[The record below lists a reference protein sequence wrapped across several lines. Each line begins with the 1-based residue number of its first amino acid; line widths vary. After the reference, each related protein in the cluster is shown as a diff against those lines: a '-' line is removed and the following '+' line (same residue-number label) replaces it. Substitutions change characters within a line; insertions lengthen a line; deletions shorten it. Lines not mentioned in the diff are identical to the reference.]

1 MRSHGPEPIEA
12 GVPGAPNALGAW
24 RPHALARERHG
35 LSVELL
41 AFLVLT
47 AIVAAALTTAFFC
60 RSKDVS
66 PRFEN
71 VASLEAV
78 VERIMQVESNGDPN
92 AKNKRSTATGSG
104 QYLDATWLEMVRA
117 HRTDLTRG
125 RKEKE
130 LLALRRDPA
139 LTREITKRWV
149 ERNAAMLRKRGLP
162 VTAGTLYLTYFA
174 GPAGAVA
181 VLTAS
186 EQLDAASSMASAD
199 ASGRMTREK
208 IVTAN
213 PFLATYTVGD
223 LKRWA
228 DRKMHGL

>member
-1 MRSHGPEPIEA
+1 MPSHGPEPIEA
-12 GVPGAPNALGAW
+12 NSPRAPDALGAW
-24 RPHALARERHG
+24 RPNALARERHG

-47 AIVAAALTTAFFC
+47 AIVAATIAIGFFC
-60 RSKDVS
+60 RPKDES
-66 PRFEN
+66 STFESL
-71 VASLEAV
+71 ASLEAV

-104 QYLDATWLEMVRA
+104 QYLDVTWLEMVRA
-117 HRTDLTRG
+117 HRADLARS
-125 RKEKE
+125 RSEKE
-130 LLALRRDPA
+130 LLELRRDSG

-186 EQLDAASSMASAD
+186 DRLDAASSTD